1 MNDLQ
6 KRISRLNGQLRGIQK
21 MVDDQ
26 RHPTEILQQIA
37 AIKKAINGLTRE
49 IVTMHLSEQLPQ
61 KKKNELEEIIKRV
74 IDL

>member
-1 MNDLQ
+1 
-6 KRISRLNGQLRGIQK
+6 